1 MSELELYTETYEFK
15 GVGKAFISKLS
26 KEGQSNFMVDF
37 LSFKSGATENQ
48 KGWGDLSK
56 AKQCVVT
63 MASPYVKG
71 LDKNNLEE
79 CLVGRE

>member
-37 LSFKSGATENQ
+37 VCFESKKNIRFKGRGE
-48 KGWGDLSK
+48 LFE
-56 AKQCVVT
+56 AKQCVVSI
-63 MASPYVKG
+63 ASPYVEN
-71 LDKNNLEE
+71 LSEKNLKNYLTN
-79 CLVGRE
+79 RE